1 MSQYIVS
8 ARKYRPDSFES
19 LVGQENIARTLKNSI
34 KRGQLAH
41 AYLFCGP
48 RGVGKTSTARI
59 FAKTINC
66 ENPGPDMEPCGK
78 CESCLSFAEGR
89 SYCIHELDAASN
101 NGVDDIKALIDQVRI
116 PPQTGRYSVYIIDE
130 VHMLSSSAFNAFLKT
145 LEEPPAYA
153 IFILATTEKHKIL
166 PTILSRCQTY
176 DFNRITVE
184 GIVGNLR
191 AIAQKEGVD
200 IDDESLH
207 VIAMKADGAMRDA
220 LTIFDQTVAFC
231 GRTVRYAEVLKNLNV
246 LDYEYSFSLVDA
258 FLAGDYRTAFL
269 KFDEILSKGFNALHF
284 VSAMS
289 SHFRNLLVSR
299 TSGLDALLELPESL
313 KQRYREQSSRCS
325 LQFIYEAMNITV
337 QCESAYRASTN
348 PRLLIELA
356 LMKLSLL
363 EARLGGQPAK
373 AAEAGVPASQ
383 APARPE
389 PSARSASSAPSPAA
403 RSASSSAPSP
413 AARSASSSAPS
424 PAARSASSSAP
435 SPAAS
440 HAAPAAAPAE
450 PAAPAQ
456 PSPTPAPAPAP
467 RKRAARNS
475 ALSLNSLM
483 NQPQEH
489 SAAAAPADT
498 AAASGAQV
506 SDADVI
512 AKWPDLVT
520 LYSGKP
526 RLHSALGSAS
536 LSISADSG
544 RRILTFKV
552 SNEAQKSW
560 IESKLLHE
568 LEGRFRQVSG
578 VDDIYL
584 RVDTAPEEERPQTI
598 YMPSEKA
605 KDLMA
610 HNGEVRDLVSDFG
623 LDVK

>member
-1 MSQYIVS
+1 MLEKETLKERRERYETAFLEYLMENDACGTSIEDWAAEHGLS
-8 ARKYRPDSFES
+8 LELLLKTGRNNGFDIPRGKSIRKQREDFSSFEPATLDTEIS
-19 LVGQENIARTLKNSI
+19 PVIKREKLKEDERKRTLK
-34 KRGQLAH
+34 
-41 AYLFCGP
+41 
-48 RGVGKTSTARI
+48 
-59 FAKTINC
+59 
-66 ENPGPDMEPCGK
+66 E
-78 CESCLSFAEGR
+78 
-89 SYCIHELDAASN
+89 
-101 NGVDDIKALIDQVRI
+101 
-116 PPQTGRYSVYIIDE
+116 
-130 VHMLSSSAFNAFLKT
+130 
-145 LEEPPAYA
+145 
-153 IFILATTEKHKIL
+153 
-166 PTILSRCQTY
+166 
-176 DFNRITVE
+176 
-184 GIVGNLR
+184 
-191 AIAQKEGVD
+191 
-200 IDDESLH
+200 
-207 VIAMKADGAMRDA
+207 
-220 LTIFDQTVAFC
+220 
-231 GRTVRYAEVLKNLNV
+231 
-246 LDYEYSFSLVDA
+246 
-258 FLAGDYRTAFL
+258 
-269 KFDEILSKGFNALHF
+269 
-284 VSAMS
+284 
-289 SHFRNLLVSR
+289 
-299 TSGLDALLELPESL
+299 
-313 KQRYREQSSRCS
+313 
-325 LQFIYEAMNITV
+325 
-337 QCESAYRASTN
+337 
-348 PRLLIELA
+348 
-356 LMKLSLL
+356 
-363 EARLGGQPAK
+363 K
-373 AAEAGVPASQ
+373 AAAKPQE
-383 APARPE
+383 E
-389 PSARSASSAPSPAA
+389 
-403 RSASSSAPSP
+403 
-413 AARSASSSAPS
+413 
-424 PAARSASSSAP
+424 
-435 SPAAS
+435 
-440 HAAPAAAPAE
+440 
-450 PAAPAQ
+450 
-456 PSPTPAPAPAP
+456 TAPAPAP